1 MGSQPFSE
9 VVPLRV
15 PNIRNHPL
23 PFRGFPTRL
32 GYEAFQTNISMTS
45 ICNDFIC
52 DVLTHIRAPQG
63 LSKTFFM
70 YLHGVDLFDRQD
82 TDDNNGDDGV
92 SKCRFTITVF
102 LPPCNV
108 SPVYLLPPNSPTLPY
123 SLVSLNSH
131 LIMRILLSRCLEE
144 QFMPLP
150 HICIHHI
157 CSALSHSS
165 CIIKQGLEVKE

>member
-1 MGSQPFSE
+1 MGSQPISE

-15 PNIRNHPL
+15 PSSQNHPL
-23 PFRGFPTRL
+23 PFRGFPPRL

-45 ICNDFIC
+45 ICNDCIC
-52 DVLTHIRAPQG
+52 DVMTHIRARFS
-63 LSKTFFM
+63 LARTSKKTFFM
-70 YLHGVDLFDRQD
+70 YLPGVDLFDSRD

-131 LIMRILLSRCLEE
+131 LILRFLFSLCLEE

-157 CSALSHSS
+157 CSTP
-165 CIIKQGLEVKE
+165 